1 MTNRGKLRYRIGMW
15 GDTVIAQDKVT
26 STVHAYRKRPI
37 ADGTHQLDVAG
48 SIKTKN
54 GRVVSVS
61 KPAEASN
68 YSLREERG
76 RIILSR
82 KLDRSWR
89 VNLSASTHSRHRR
102 MPATGT
108 LYAIV
113 KLRGGRLSLLGGGGM
128 FRLDSIPAPR
138 TGDPDDFNFG
148 DDFMP

>member
-1 MTNRGKLRYRIGMW
+1 MTKRVELRYRIGMW

-37 ADGTHQLDVAG
+37 GDGTHRLDVVG
-48 SIKTKN
+48 SITTKN

-61 KPAEASN
+61 KPAEATN
-68 YSLREERG
+68 YSFREERG

-89 VNLSASTHSRHRR
+89 VNLSASNQSRHRGT
-102 MPATGT
+102 PTPGT

-113 KLRGGRLSLLGGGGM
+113 KLRGGRLSLLGGGNM
-128 FRLDSIPAPR
+128 FRLDSIPAPK
-138 TGDPDDFNFG
+138 TGNPGGFDLG